1 LRESALVPGK
11 SCDARICWNSR
22 HNCPLLKNKGA
33 RKHDGSMIPTAALVP
48 VYALPLV
55 LAVGGWARHHTRR
68 TRRNRALL
76 MQNRAAGLAEPP
88 SLHPRIDPT
97 RCIGCG
103 ACVRACPEHDVLGL
117 VGRTAMLIE
126 PWACVGHG
134 VCRDACPTQA
144 INLVFGTAT
153 RGIEVPVLGPGG
165 QSSVAG
171 IHIAG
176 ELGGLGLIRNAINQG
191 RETIDHIAA
200 ALAREAAPADGDLLD
215 VVIVGCGPAGLAAGL
230 GAIERALRFVAIEQ
244 ASLGGS
250 VAHYPRGKLV
260 MTAPAQLPLIG
271 EVRLGAISKEGLLAF
286 WRGVLDS
293 TGLSPRFEER
303 VRTVERQATGF
314 VVVTDKARYRTRRV
328 LLAMGR
334 GGTPRRLDVPGEDL
348 DKVVYRLSDPGQYA
362 GHSVMVVGGGDS
374 ALEAAIALAEVPGT
388 CVTLVHRGTVFSR
401 ARPANRDAAE
411 QLGRAGT
418 ITIHRTAHPTAIS
431 PETVTIDTPAG
442 QIAIANDTVIAC
454 LGGTMPR
461 EWLAHI
467 GIDVETHHGLPMDA
481 TAR

>member
-1 LRESALVPGK
+1 
-11 SCDARICWNSR
+11 
-22 HNCPLLKNKGA
+22 
-33 RKHDGSMIPTAALVP
+33 MITTAALVP
-48 VYALPLV
+48 VYALPLALV
-55 LAVGGWARHHTRR
+55 VAGWARHHARR
-68 TRRNRALL
+68 TARNRNLL
-76 MQNRAAGLAEPP
+76 IHNRAAGLAEPP
-88 SLHPRIDPT
+88 SLHPRIDPA

-117 VGRTAMLIE
+117 IGRTATLIE

-144 INLVFGTAT
+144 ISLVFGTPT

-165 QSSVAG
+165 ETSIAG

-200 ALAREAAPADGDLLD
+200 ALACEGAPADDDRLDL
-215 VVIVGCGPAGLAAGL
+215 VIVGCGPAGLAAGL
-230 GAIERALRFVAIEQ
+230 GAMGHGLRFVAIDQ

-286 WRGVLDS
+286 WQDVLDR
-293 TGLSPRFEER
+293 TGLAPGFEER
-303 VRTVERQATGF
+303 VRMVERDHAGPDHAGPDHAGF

-334 GGTPRRLDVPGEDL
+334 GGTPRRLNVPGEERV
-348 DKVVYRLSDPGQYA
+348 KVVYRLTDPGQYA
-362 GHSVMVVGGGDS
+362 GHRVMVVGGGDS

-388 CVTLVHRGTVFSR
+388 SVTLVHRGTTFAR
-401 ARPANRDAAE
+401 ARAANRDTAE
-411 QLGRAGT
+411 QLGITGA
-418 ITIHRTAHPTAIS
+418 ITIHRAARPTMINHDTVEIDGPAG
-431 PETVTIDTPAG
+431 PQVLANETVIVCA
-442 QIAIANDTVIAC
+442 
-454 LGGTMPR
+454 GGTMPR

-467 GIDVETHHGLPMDA
+467 GITVETHHGQPMNP
-481 TAR
+481 TAV

>member
-1 LRESALVPGK
+1 
-11 SCDARICWNSR
+11 
-22 HNCPLLKNKGA
+22 
-33 RKHDGSMIPTAALVP
+33 MIPTAALVP
-48 VYALPLV
+48 VYALPLA
-55 LAVGGWARHHTRR
+55 LAVFGWARHHARR
-68 TRRNRALL
+68 TARNQMLL
-76 MQNRAAGLAEPP
+76 SHNRAAGLAEPP
-88 SLHPRIDPT
+88 SLHPRIDPA
-97 RCIGCG
+97 RCIGCN

-134 VCRDACPTQA
+134 VCMDACPTGA
-144 INLVFGTAT
+144 ITLVFGTPT

-165 QSSVAG
+165 ETSIPG

-191 RETIDHIAA
+191 RETIDCIAA
-200 ALAREAAPADGDLLD
+200 SLPRDEAGATDLLD

-230 GAIERALRFVAIEQ
+230 GALAHGLRFVAIDQ

-260 MTAPAQLPLIG
+260 MTAPAHLPLIG

-286 WRGVLDS
+286 WQDVLAR

-303 VRTVERQATGF
+303 VRTIERDGDAF
-314 VVVTDKARYRTRRV
+314 VVVSDKARYRTRRV
-328 LLAMGR
+328 LLTMGR

-348 DKVVYRLSDPGQYA
+348 AKVVYRLSDPGQYA
-362 GHSVMVVGGGDS
+362 GHRVMVVGGGDS

-388 CVTLVHRGTVFSR
+388 TVTLVHRAEAFAR
-401 ARPANRDAAE
+401 ARAANRQAVE
-411 QLGRAGT
+411 QLGAAGT
-418 ITIHRTAHPTAIS
+418 ITIHRAAQPVAIA
-431 PETVTIDTPAG
+431 PDAVEIETRNGP
-442 QIAIANDTVIAC
+442 QRIANDTVLVCA
-454 LGGTMPR
+454 GGTLPR

-467 GIDVETHHGLPMDA
+467 GIAVETHHGLPMRPAIGAAD
-481 TAR
+481 RR